1 MGIIYGKEAKGTTL
15 EKRGRMFMNEIQWN
29 YIEIWMRQGS
39 REYKYERERENKQMR
54 VQWDLWDNPREV
66 ETERLML
73 T

>member
-1 MGIIYGKEAKGTTL
+1 MEIIYGKEAKGKTL
-15 EKRGRMFMNEIQWN
+15 KKRGRMFMNEIQWN

-54 VQWDLWDNPREV
+54 VQWDLWDIAREV
-66 ETERLML
+66 ETERLL